1 MSGNG
6 SESALSAP
14 GLCAA
19 DARTLARNPGS
30 RTELACARAAATRWC
45 TDQGLLAAALVS
57 EMVGLVSLDAALGL
71 TALDAV
77 CMLGASV
84 A

>member
-19 DARTLARNPGS
+19 DVRRLARNPGK
-30 RTELACARAAATRWC
+30 RTEVACARAAATRWC
-45 TDQGLLAAALVS
+45 TDQGLLAAALAS
-57 EMVGLVSLDAALGL
+57 EMLGLVSGGAALGL
-71 TALDAV
+71 TALDPV
-77 CMLGASV
+77 LELGAS
-84 A
+84 AA